1 MKRWKRLRN
10 RRGAECSS
18 RLCTFQRQMKLTALP
33 GIIGVGILYLIPGCA
48 LFYYALINN
57 VFQKRFVG
65 LENFTEILSNPYF
78 RLALKNTIFL
88 LGLFLFLTLLLGMI
102 LCIPVAFFGWK
113 MTAFSL
119 ILLVPLFMPS
129 VLSVGL
135 VEMLGGSWSPRIQL
149 LALFLWRNT
158 GAVFLLLFVGLQSIG
173 QEILDAAKMDGA
185 GRLGTFCYIQLPL
198 VRRYVGVSI
207 VFLIMQFFGIFRESY
222 LLFGTSFPP
231 DEVYLL
237 QHYMY
242 NHFLRLNYPYLA
254 ASALLFTLF
263 LVIAVAMARISAL
276 AVGKE
281 GRSR

>member
-1 MKRWKRLRN
+1 MRN
-10 RRGAECSS
+10 RRDAECSN
-18 RLCTFQRQMKLTALP
+18 RWWTFRQQMKFMALP

-57 VFQKRFVG
+57 VFQKKFVG
-65 LENFTEILSNPYF
+65 LENFLEILSNPYF
-78 RLALKNTIFL
+78 LLALKNTIL
-88 LGLFLFLTLLLGMI
+88 MLGLFLLLTILFGMI

-113 MTAFSL
+113 MAAFSL

-129 VLSVGL
+129 VLSVEI
-135 VEMLGGSWSPRIQL
+135 VEMFGGSWSPRMQL

-158 GAVFLLLFVGLQSIG
+158 GAVFLLLAVGLQSLDR
-173 QEILDAAKMDGA
+173 ELLDAAKMDGA
-185 GRLGTFCYIQLPL
+185 GRLDIFWHIHLPMIR
-198 VRRYVGVSI
+198 VYFGVSA

-237 QHYMY
+237 QHYMH

-263 LVIAVAMARISAL
+263 LISAVAITRIM
-276 AVGKE
+276 VIYVRREGKD
-281 GRSR
+281 R